1 MTHPGKARTA
11 FKRGALLVAANW
23 QVVAIQ
29 SVADSTF
36 KILVAVPILG
46 GALLATL
53 LLDRDVGEIFAGSMR
68 DTLLSVAGTLAAHP
82 VALASYLAGLLAVVA
97 GGVVLMFLVK
107 GGTVSVLVQAD
118 RGAGAI
124 EQPPLRMP
132 AFRRGMQFSIEGFT
146 RGASDLFRRYL
157 GLGLLLMAVYTAAA
171 GLCLLLA
178 YGLYRLG
185 AGDRPVLVGSVAALA
200 FALFFVITTLVNVLY
215 LLAQIALTVRDS
227 GVARAL
233 AEVPRFI
240 RGGDVEGD
248 ARLPGDGPA
257 PRPGDGAVAGRRVG
271 LLPGRLRP
279 AGGYHRPAP
288 ATRRVDAAQ
297 PALPVSRADGPR
309 RLPFPVPV
317 FRGGPVRRGIASP
330 AAR

>member
-1 MTHPGKARTA
+1 M
-11 FKRGALLVAANW
+11 
-23 QVVAIQ
+23 
-29 SVADSTF
+29 
-36 KILVAVPILG
+36 
-46 GALLATL
+46 
-53 LLDRDVGEIFAGSMR
+53 
-68 DTLLSVAGTLAAHP
+68 
-82 VALASYLAGLLAVVA
+82 
-97 GGVVLMFLVK
+97 
-107 GGTVSVLVQAD
+107 QAD

-146 RGASDLFRRYL
+146 RGASYFFRRYL

-240 RGGDVEGD
+240 RAETWKVMRVFLVTVMLLVLATALSLAAAWGFYLVAYVPLAGIMVLPLQLGAWMLRSLLFQYLGLTALGAYLSLYRSFAGDRCAEG
-248 ARLPGDGPA
+248 
-257 PRPGDGAVAGRRVG
+257 
-271 LLPGRLRP
+271 
-279 AGGYHRPAP
+279 
-288 ATRRVDAAQ
+288 
-297 PALPVSRADGPR
+297 S
-309 RLPFPVPV
+309 
-317 FRGGPVRRGIASP
+317 SP